1 MGRSWTEETLRPF
14 MQAPR
19 GNVGVYCVAQ
29 FRFPRAKNECVRA
42 DDSCG
47 PRGAEDGTGCIW
59 TGNVGRHVVENGTWL

>member
-29 FRFPRAKNECVRA
+29 FRFGFPT
-42 DDSCG
+42 S
-47 PRGAEDGTGCIW
+47 
-59 TGNVGRHVVENGTWL
+59 